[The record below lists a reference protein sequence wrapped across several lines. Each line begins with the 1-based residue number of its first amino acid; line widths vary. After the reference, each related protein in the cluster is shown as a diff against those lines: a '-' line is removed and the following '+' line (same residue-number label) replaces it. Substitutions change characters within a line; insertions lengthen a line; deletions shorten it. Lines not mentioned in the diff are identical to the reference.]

1 MFIAFAWHFCC
12 LLLLVI
18 KNALNGENKYE
29 TGRCDCFVEI
39 VHVCCC
45 CLQHSLLLTCE
56 IVKKTVNDMH
66 SNIGN
71 NNNANIHITC
81 FESCKCIGVAAVV
94 VFVVFVKCLMG
105 YRSRVCLFLSL
116 LCSSRCHKTL
126 NANHITK
133 AAFNMQPTTMIICV
147 HATRSLFAD
156 R

>member
-1 MFIAFAWHFCC
+1 MVRINMRRVVVTVLLKLYMFVVVAFNTVCC
-12 LLLLVI
+12 LLVRL
-18 KNALNGENKYE
+18 
-29 TGRCDCFVEI
+29 R
-39 VHVCCC
+39 
-45 CLQHSLLLTCE
+45 
-56 IVKKTVNDMH
+56 KKTVNDMH